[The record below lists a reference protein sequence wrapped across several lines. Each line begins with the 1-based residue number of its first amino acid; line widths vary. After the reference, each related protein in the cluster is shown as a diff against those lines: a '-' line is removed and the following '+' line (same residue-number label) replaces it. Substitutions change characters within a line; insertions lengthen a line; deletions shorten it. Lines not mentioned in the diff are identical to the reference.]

1 MPTAQQLP
9 ENSADTEAAE
19 ACQQYVRGWTGKRY
33 GMLHVAA
40 PPHVDRQTRG
50 MRELVAATAR
60 TSQAEV

>member
-1 MPTAQQLP
+1 MIK
-9 ENSADTEAAE
+9 
-19 ACQQYVRGWTGKRY
+19 YVRGWTGKRY

-60 TSQAEV
+60 TSQTEV